1 MRMSKTTLDLKSAA
15 CIINP
20 GSARKKWLRRRRL
33 QRLLAR
39 ELPGQKFDFL
49 ADKESTVALVRKVS
63 PNHDVI
69 IVIGGDGTIADVL
82 QGIRE
87 AQREKDVALGVVPL
101 GSGNAFRKSLA
112 IPKDVR
118 KAIRIL
124 RRGET
129 KEVRLMDIE
138 GQTAGFSSIG
148 GTALVTQNKL
158 EHDIQGFWGHVVAG
172 RRIFSLPAW
181 DIEAEMEDGL
191 DDRGRPFAGKTL
203 RLRVFDCVV
212 TRSQYFGYSW
222 RIAPKASLDDD
233 YLDITFYEISG
244 WKYALVL
251 PLLYFGLYQRTQKH
265 FKAKRLILRGKNLP
279 IQYHGESLGSRDR
292 VEVKLLPQ
300 GVRFICPSIS
310 KRPGQKAKGRKKP

>member
-1 MRMSKTTLDLKSAA
+1 MSETSLDLKKAA

-20 GSARKKWLRRRRL
+20 GSARRKWLRRKRL

-39 ELPGQKFDFL
+39 MLPGQKFDIL
-49 ADKESTVALVRKVS
+49 ADKESTVALVREVS

-69 IVIGGDGTIADVL
+69 IAIGGDGTIADVL

-87 AQREKDVALGVVPL
+87 AQREKEVALGIVPL

-118 KAIRIL
+118 RAIRVL

-158 EHDIQGFWGHVVAG
+158 QHDIQGFWGHVVAG
-172 RRIFSLPAW
+172 RKIFSLPAW
-181 DIEAEMEDGL
+181 EIVAELEDGL
-191 DDRGRPFAGKTL
+191 DDRGRAFASQKL
-203 RLRVFDCVV
+203 RLKIFDCVV
-212 TRSQYFGYSW
+212 TRSKYFGYSW

-265 FKAKRLILRGKNLP
+265 FKARRLILKGKNLP
-279 IQYHGESLGSRDR
+279 IQYHGESLGTRDR
-292 VEVKLLPQ
+292 VEVAVLPHS
-300 GVRFICPSIS
+300 VRFICPPIS
-310 KRPGQKAKGRKKP
+310 KRPRRKAIGRKKP

>member
-1 MRMSKTTLDLKSAA
+1 MSQTKRDLKRAA

-20 GSARKKWLRRRRL
+20 GTARKKWLRRKRL

-49 ADKESTVALVRKVS
+49 ADKKSTIALVREIS
-63 PNHDVI
+63 PLHDVI
-69 IVIGGDGTIADVL
+69 IAIGGDGTVADVL

-87 AQREKDVALGVVPL
+87 ARREKEVALGIVPL

-118 KAIRIL
+118 KAIRVL
-124 RRGET
+124 HSGET
-129 KEVRLMDIE
+129 KAVRLMDIE
-138 GQTAGFSSIG
+138 GQIAGFSSIG
-148 GTALVTQNKL
+148 ATALVTHNKL
-158 EHDIQGFWGHVVAG
+158 QHDIQGFWGHVLAG
-172 RRIFSLPAW
+172 RRIFSIPGW
-181 DIEAEMEDGL
+181 DIEAELEDGL
-191 DDRGRPFAGKTL
+191 DDRGRPFARQTL

-212 TRSQYFGYSW
+212 TRSEYFGYSW
-222 RIAPKASLDDD
+222 RIAPRASLDDE

-279 IQYHGESLGSRDR
+279 IQYHGESLGTRDR
-292 VEVKLLPQ
+292 VEVKILPQ
-300 GVRFICPSIS
+300 GVRFICPPIS
-310 KRPGQKAKGRKKP
+310 KRPAPEAGETE

>member
-1 MRMSKTTLDLKSAA
+1 MSETKPNEKSAA

-33 QRLLAR
+33 HRLLAR
-39 ELPGQKFDFL
+39 KLPGQKFDIL
-49 ADKESTVALVRKVS
+49 ADKESTIALVREVS
-63 PNHDVI
+63 PLHDVI

-87 AQREKDVALGVVPL
+87 ARREKEVALGIVPL

-112 IPKDVR
+112 IPKNIKR
-118 KAIRIL
+118 AIRVL

-138 GQTAGFSSIG
+138 GQIAGFSSIG

-158 EHDIQGFWGHVVAG
+158 QHGIQGFWGHVLAG
-172 RRIFSLPAW
+172 RRIFSLPSW
-181 DIEAEMEDGL
+181 DIEAELEDGL
-191 DDRGRPFAGKTL
+191 DDRGRPFARQTL

-212 TRSQYFGYSW
+212 TRSKYFGYSW
-222 RIAPKASLDDD
+222 RIAPRASLDDE

-279 IQYHGESLGSRDR
+279 IQYHGESLGTRDR
-292 VEVKLLPQ
+292 VEVKILPQ
-300 GVRFICPSIS
+300 GVRFICPPIS
-310 KRPGQKAKGRKKP
+310 KRPAQEAQATE